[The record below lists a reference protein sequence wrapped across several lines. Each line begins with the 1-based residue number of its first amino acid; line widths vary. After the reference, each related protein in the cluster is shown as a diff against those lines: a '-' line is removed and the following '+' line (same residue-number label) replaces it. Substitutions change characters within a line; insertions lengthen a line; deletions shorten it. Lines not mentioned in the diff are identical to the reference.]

1 MIESLNHRGGQVE
14 MTSFFAPR
22 GEGWAMMTEDDKRGV
37 KMDNFLMPSYMNGPL
52 LLNYSEH
59 KTTVSTEYSKKHKS

>member
-1 MIESLNHRGGQVE
+1 

-37 KMDNFLMPSYMNGPL
+37 KNGQFLDAIIYERPL
-52 LLNYSEH
+52 IIKLQ
-59 KTTVSTEYSKKHKS
+59 